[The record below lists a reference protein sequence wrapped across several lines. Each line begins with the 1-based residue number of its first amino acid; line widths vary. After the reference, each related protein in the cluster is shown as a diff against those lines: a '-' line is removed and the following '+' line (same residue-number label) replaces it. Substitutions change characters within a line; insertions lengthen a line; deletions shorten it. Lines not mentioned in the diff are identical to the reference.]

1 MRTLVGTLVLATGL
15 AVTAAM
21 AAEKKSDVKSGPQ
34 AGEPFAGTFEV
45 KAVTGDDAGKS
56 LCYT

>member
-15 AVTAAM
+15 AVTCAV
-21 AAEKKSDVKSGPQ
+21 AAEKSDVKSGPQ